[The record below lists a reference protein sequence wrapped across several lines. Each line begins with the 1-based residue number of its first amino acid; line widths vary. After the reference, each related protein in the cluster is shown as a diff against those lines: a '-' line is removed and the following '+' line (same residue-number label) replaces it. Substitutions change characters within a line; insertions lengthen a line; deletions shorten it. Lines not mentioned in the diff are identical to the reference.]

1 MTELTDL
8 ELLDALGLK
17 PVAKKQ
23 ATLSAIEERIIAGF
37 EDIQRFVSAHERLP
51 THGEGKDIFERLY
64 ATRLDQIRRQPDCR
78 ALLEEF
84 DHQGVLEDTDT
95 EALEVLDELD
105 DNALL
110 AELGVTAETE
120 SDITTLRHVK
130 PRAEIRAADEIA
142 NRTVCKDFDQFKV
155 VFRQVQ
161 QDLSVGIR
169 KAMPFRGD
177 AEVEKGY
184 FFILDGQKVVVAE
197 KGEVFLNE
205 NDRKDS
211 RLRVIYDNGTES
223 DMLMRSLQRALNKDE
238 NGRRISEVDAGPL
251 FANVAGSDDQ
261 QSGTIYICRSE
272 SGHPEI
278 KKIRKVLHKIGVT
291 GGNVDSRIANAEND
305 PTYLMAKVKVVAT
318 YELFNINRKKLERLL
333 HRFFQPARLDIQ
345 IKDRFGK
352 PIEPREWFCV
362 PLPQIE
368 EAVERIQDGSIKDYG
383 YDSGTASLIEVMR

>member
-1 MTELTDL
+1 MTEPTNK
-8 ELLDALGLK
+8 ELLDELGVQ
-17 PVAKKQ
+17 PAAKKQ
-23 ATLSAIEERIIAGF
+23 TKLTSLQERIIAGF
-37 EDIQRFVSAHERLP
+37 EDIQRFVSEHERLP
-51 THGEGKDIFERLY
+51 AHGEGKDIFERLY
-64 ATRLDQIRRQPDCR
+64 ATRLDQIRRKEECCT
-78 ALLEEF
+78 LLDKL
-84 DHQGVLEDTDT
+84 DHQGLLKDTDA

-105 DNALL
+105 DDQLL
-110 AELGVTAETE
+110 SELGVTAATE
-120 SDITTLRHVK
+120 SGITTLRHVK
-130 PRAEIRAADEIA
+130 PRAEVRVAEEIA
-142 NRTVCKDFDQFKV
+142 NRTVCKDFDQFKKQ
-155 VFRQVQ
+155 FKQIQ

-169 KAMPFRGD
+169 KAIPFRGD

-184 FFILDGQKVVVAE
+184 FFILDGQKVFVAE
-197 KGEVFLNE
+197 KGEVFRNE
-205 NDRKDS
+205 NNRNDS
-211 RLRVIYDNGTES
+211 RLRVIFDNGTES

-272 SGHPEI
+272 SDHPEI

-318 YELFNINRKKLERLL
+318 YELFNINRRKLEKLL

-368 EAVERIQDGSIKDYG
+368 EAVEKIQDSSIKDYR
-383 YDSGTASLIEVMR
+383 YDPDTASLVGL